1 MIPIGEVTNLEEFA
15 KVLGCKAS
23 SLPSTYLGLPLGAPY
38 KSSRVWA
45 GVEKRFKKRL
55 ALWKRKYLPKG
66 GRQTLIKSILSSLP
80 IYFMSL
86 FVIPKRVVARLEKKI
101 KESSCGGEGS
111 WRKNLIW
118 LIGRLYV
125 WRSTIGVWVLKA
137 FLSSIR
143 DFWINGLGDL

>member
-38 KSSRVWA
+38 KSSRVWE

-55 ALWKRKYLPKG
+55 ALCKRKYLSKG

-101 KESSCGGEGS
+101 KEISCGGEGS

>member
-55 ALWKRKYLPKG
+55 ALCKRKYLSKG

-86 FVIPKRVVARLEKKI
+86 FVIPKRVVARLEKKS
-101 KESSCGGEGS
+101 KRFPVGG
-111 WRKNLIW
+111 R
-118 LIGRLYV
+118 
-125 WRSTIGVWVLKA
+125 GVGEKTS
-137 FLSSIR
+137 F
-143 DFWINGLGDL
+143 G

>member
-1 MIPIGEVTNLEEFA
+1 MIPIGEVTNLEFA
-15 KVLGCKAS
+15 KVLGCKVS

-101 KESSCGGEGS
+101 KEISCGGEGS